1 MLSLTIL
8 PIPATKSIRMAKHP
22 ARIRRW
28 FSSMGGRKFS
38 IHPPSLEFLIRLGS
52 EARAKKGNT
61 ELTPTN
67 WRSPLKKIMQTTAQ
81 SLSRP

>member
-38 IHPPSLEFLIRLGS
+38 IHPPSFEFLIRWGS
-52 EARAKKGNT
+52 DARAKKGNT
-61 ELTPTN
+61 ELTPTSCN
-67 WRSPLKKIMQTTAQ
+67 NPLKKIMQTTAK
-81 SLSRP
+81 SLNLP